1 MCGLNMFNT
10 AGRFVIA
17 IAMLLSI
24 VLLCTADK
32 CMAASQEVWLGSLEV
47 SKAYSGHGRTR
58 ANKSVGN
65 SSLQIAG
72 KQYEDGIGTHA
83 PGQFFID
90 LDGKGLRFTAMVGID
105 DETKGKGSAAFEV
118 IGDDRLLWRSKI
130 IRGGQ
135 RPVNVDVD
143 ISGVK
148 LLELVVIEGGDGS
161 DSDHADHAD
170 WVDAKFIMQ
179 GDHRPAAVS
188 PPEFSNLEQ
197 QIRQHKNPHDK
208 KLARKVAEQVF
219 NAESLIHDTDRDPV
233 YVILRRTEAL
243 IKHLNKMADAPNLS
257 DHHRRLNRF
266 KSENSTID
274 INNAAARKK
283 LFAEVAKLRR
293 EISFSNPLLNFDKI
307 LFIKRHI
314 SPGEE
319 KKGNHMCDQYFGFHA
334 IKGGGIFVLDNAFSG
349 NPTIRNVLE
358 NSVCENGRFKGRKL
372 TSEGGF
378 LSPELSFDGKTIFF
392 AYTDIAENGKRYV
405 WNQDNTWHIFRV
417 NVDGSHLRQLTDGVT
432 NDFDPCLM
440 PNGRIMFIS
449 ERRGGYGRCHGR
461 PVPSFTLHSMNAD
474 GSDIVMLSPH
484 ETNEWHPSV
493 GHDGMIIYTRWDYV
507 DRGFNQ
513 AHHLW
518 LTTPDGR
525 DSRTIHGNFS
535 PSERV
540 RPHMEMDARAIPG
553 SHKLIATA
561 ACHHGQAYGSLVLI
575 DPRIEDND
583 AMASVR
589 RITPEQLFPEAEIP
603 GHTGPAGYSSA
614 WPLSEHFYLCVH
626 DPHSRVYAGTS
637 NNYSIYLL
645 DAFGNREKIYQDV
658 KISCL
663 NPIPLRPRK
672 TPPVVPHT
680 IAVGKPP
687 AEGEEFV
694 ETDSASIADFGEVGL
709 VNVYQ
714 SYYPLPEGTKIKSL
728 RIMQILPKST
738 PFASTP
744 QIGYGDQKS
753 ARAIL
758 GTVPVEDD
766 GSAYFKL
773 PVDTPVFFQAIGED
787 GLAVQSMRS
796 ATYVHPGEKLICQG
810 CHDKRHSASLDS
822 KQYPIAMKREP
833 SEITPDVDG
842 SKPFSFPRLVQP
854 VLDKKCV
861 SCHLKNADKKAPD
874 LRRRDPEA
882 DPKIELTR
890 ELKRLHWYRSYH
902 NLRPYVTY
910 FNNSGFTTPRTIP
923 GKFGA
928 NASKLYQ
935 MLKEG
940 HHGVELSKEEMHRI
954 TLWLDSNGDFFGSYE
969 NLEAQERGEVVLPTL
984 E

>member
-1 MCGLNMFNT
+1 MLST
-10 AGRFVIA
+10 AGRFTFA
-17 IAMLLSI
+17 IAMLLSM
-24 VLLCTADK
+24 VLLCGADK
-32 CMAASQEVWLGSLEV
+32 CKAASQEVCPP
-47 SKAYSGHGRTR
+47 R
-58 ANKSVGN
+58 
-65 SSLQIAG
+65 
-72 KQYEDGIGTHA
+72 
-83 PGQFFID
+83 
-90 LDGKGLRFTAMVGID
+90 
-105 DETKGKGSAAFEV
+105 
-118 IGDDRLLWRSKI
+118 GD
-130 IRGGQ
+130 
-135 RPVNVDVD
+135 
-143 ISGVK
+143 
-148 LLELVVIEGGDGS
+148 
-161 DSDHADHAD
+161 
-170 WVDAKFIMQ
+170 
-179 GDHRPAAVS
+179 
-188 PPEFSNLEQ
+188 EFSVLQ
-197 QIRQHKNPHDK
+197 KQIRQHKNGRNK
-208 KLARKVAEQVF
+208 ELARKVAEQTF

-243 IKHLNKMADAPNLS
+243 IKQLNKMADATDLS
-257 DHHRRLNRF
+257 GHQRRLNEF

-274 INNAAARKK
+274 VDDLAARKK
-283 LFAEVAKLRR
+283 LFDEVAKLRR
-293 EISFSNPLLNFDKI
+293 EISFSNPLLDFNKI
-307 LFIKRHI
+307 LFIKRHFN
-314 SPGEE
+314 PGAE

-334 IKGGGIFVLDNAFSG
+334 IKGGGIFILDNPFSD

-392 AYTDIAENGKRYV
+392 AYTDIAEDGKRYV
-405 WNQDNTWHIFRV
+405 WTQDNTWHIFKV
-417 NVDGSHLRQLTDGVT
+417 NVDGSHLQQLTDGIT

-484 ETNEWHPSV
+484 ETNEWHPTV
-493 GHDGMIIYTRWDYV
+493 GNDGMIIYTRWDYV

-525 DSRTIHGNFS
+525 DSRAIHGNFS

-540 RPHMEMDARAIPG
+540 RPHMELDGRAIPG

-575 DPRIEDND
+575 DPRIEDDD
-583 AMASVR
+583 AMAPVR
-589 RITPEQLFPEAEIP
+589 RITPDQLFPESEIQ

-614 WPLSEHFYLCVH
+614 WPLSEHFYLCVY
-626 DPHSRVYAGTS
+626 DPQSRVDAGTS

-645 DAFGNREKIYQDV
+645 DAFGNKERIYQDV
-658 KISCL
+658 EISCL
-663 NPIPLRPRK
+663 NPIPLRPREM
-672 TPPVVPHT
+672 PPVLPHT
-680 IAVGKPP
+680 IAVGKPL
-687 AEGEEFV
+687 AEGEQFV
-694 ETDSASIADFGEVGL
+694 QKDPESIPEFGEVGL

-714 SYYPLPEGTKIKSL
+714 SRYALPEGTTIKAL
-728 RIMQILPKST
+728 RIIQLLPKST
-738 PFASTP
+738 PYASTP

-758 GTVPVEDD
+758 GTVPVQDD

-773 PVDTPVFFQAIGED
+773 PVNTPVFFQALD
-787 GLAVQSMRS
+787 ANGLAVQSMRS
-796 ATYVHPGEKLICQG
+796 ATYVHPGEKLVCHG
-810 CHDKRHSASLDS
+810 CHDNRYRAPTRP
-822 KQYPIAMKREP
+822 KQYPVAMKRKP

-861 SCHLKNADKKAPD
+861 ACHMKNADKKAPD

-882 DPKIELTR
+882 DPAVELTR
-890 ELKRLHWYRSYH
+890 ELKRLNWYLSYH

-910 FNNSGFTTPRTIP
+910 FDNATFTTARTIP
-923 GKFGA
+923 GQFGA

-935 MLKEG
+935 MLKKG

-954 TLWLDSNGDFFGSYE
+954 TLWLDSNADFFGSYE
-969 NLEAQERGEVVLPTL
+969 NLEAQARGEVVLPTL

>member
-1 MCGLNMFNT
+1 ML
-10 AGRFVIA
+10 GRTLKPAFAVL
-17 IAMLLSI
+17 MLSSL
-24 VLLCTADK
+24 VLLYKTDK
-32 CMAASQEVWLGSLEV
+32 CNAASQEV
-47 SKAYSGHGRTR
+47 YPPR
-58 ANKSVGN
+58 
-65 SSLQIAG
+65 
-72 KQYEDGIGTHA
+72 
-83 PGQFFID
+83 
-90 LDGKGLRFTAMVGID
+90 
-105 DETKGKGSAAFEV
+105 
-118 IGDDRLLWRSKI
+118 GD
-130 IRGGQ
+130 
-135 RPVNVDVD
+135 
-143 ISGVK
+143 
-148 LLELVVIEGGDGS
+148 
-161 DSDHADHAD
+161 
-170 WVDAKFIMQ
+170 
-179 GDHRPAAVS
+179 
-188 PPEFSNLEQ
+188 EFSVLQ
-197 QIRQHKNPHDK
+197 RQIRRHKNSDNEE
-208 KLARKVAEQVF
+208 LARKVVEQTF
-219 NAESLIHDTDRDPV
+219 NPESLIHDTDRDPV

-243 IKHLNKMADAPNLS
+243 IKHLDRMADAPDLS
-257 DHHRRLNRF
+257 DHRRRLNKF
-266 KSENSTID
+266 KSENSMVQVND
-274 INNAAARKK
+274 PAARKK
-283 LFAEVAKLRR
+283 LLAEIARLRR

-314 SPGEE
+314 NPGVEN
-319 KKGNHMCDQYFGFHA
+319 KGHHMCDQYFGFHA
-334 IKGGGIFVLDNAFSG
+334 IKGGGLFILDNAFSD

-392 AYTDIAENGKRYV
+392 AYTDIADNAKRYT
-405 WNQDNTWHIFRV
+405 WTQDNTWHIFKV
-417 NVDGSHLRQLTDGVT
+417 HVDGSHLQQLTDGVT

-493 GHDGMIIYTRWDYV
+493 GNNGMIIYTRWDYV

-525 DSRTIHGNFS
+525 DSRAIHGNFS

-540 RPHMEMDARAIPG
+540 RPHMEMDGRAIPD
-553 SHKLIATA
+553 SHKIIATA

-575 DPRIEDND
+575 DPRVEDDD
-583 AMASVR
+583 AMAPVR
-589 RITPEQLFPEAEIP
+589 RITPDQLFPESEIP
-603 GHTGPAGYSSA
+603 GHTGPANYSSP

-626 DPHSRVYAGTS
+626 DPQSRVNAGTS

-645 DAFGNREKIYQDV
+645 DAFGNREKIYQDLE
-658 KISCL
+658 ISCL
-663 NPIPLRPRK
+663 NPMPLRPRK
-672 TPPVVPHT
+672 IPPVVPHM
-680 IAVGKPP
+680 IAVGKPL
-687 AEGEEFV
+687 AEDER
-694 ETDSASIADFGEVGL
+694 SADTEPESIPRFGEVGL

-714 SYYPLPEGTKIKSL
+714 SLYPLPKATKLKAL
-728 RIMQILPKST
+728 RIIQLLPKST

-744 QIGYGDQKS
+744 QIGYGDQKG
-753 ARAIL
+753 ARAVL
-758 GTVPVEDD
+758 GTVPLEDD

-773 PVDTPVFFQAIGED
+773 PADTPVFFQALDED

-796 ATYVHPGEKLICQG
+796 ATYVHPGETLMCQG
-810 CHDKRHSASLDS
+810 CHEKRHRAPTRP
-822 KQYPIAMKREP
+822 KQYPMAMKRGP

-861 SCHLKNADKKAPD
+861 SCHVKNLDKKAPD

-882 DPKIELTR
+882 DPAVELTR
-890 ELKRLHWYRSYH
+890 ELKRLNWYRSYH
-902 NLRPYVTY
+902 NLRPYITY
-910 FNNSGFTTPRTIP
+910 FDNSGFTTPRTIP

-928 NASKLYQ
+928 NASKLYH

-969 NLEAQERGEVVLPTL
+969 NLEAQARGEVVPPTL